1 MVKVTEIRSQ
11 QTALGGFS
19 VIPGDVS
26 NYEMSRDHAVGGIPQ
41 TIRK

>member
-1 MVKVTEIRSQ
+1 MVKVTEMTSQ
-11 QTALGGFS
+11 QTALCVFS

-26 NYEMSRDHAVGGIPQ
+26 NYELSRDRAVGGIPQ